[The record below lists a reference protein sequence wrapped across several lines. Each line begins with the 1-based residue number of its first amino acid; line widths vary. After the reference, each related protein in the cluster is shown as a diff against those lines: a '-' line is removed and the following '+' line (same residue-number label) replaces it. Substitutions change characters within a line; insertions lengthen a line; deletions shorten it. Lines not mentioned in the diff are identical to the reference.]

1 MSLETRLAEIEIKL
15 SYAEDLIDS
24 LNKTV
29 FRQQEQIDLLQQ
41 QLTALHRQ
49 MQDQAA
55 LERREPSEEIPP
67 HY

>member
-1 MSLETRLAEIEIKL
+1 MSHETRLAEIEIKL

-49 MQDQAA
+49 LQDQASV
-55 LERREPSEEIPP
+55 ERRDPSEEVPP

>member
-1 MSLETRLAEIEIKL
+1 MNPETRLAEIEVKL
-15 SYAEDLIDS
+15 SYAEDMIDN

-29 FRQQEQIDLLQQ
+29 FRQQEQIDLLQA

-49 MQDQAA
+49 IRDQAA
-55 LERREPSEEIPP
+55 VEQRDPSEEIPP